1 MQSTQLD
8 TVPKAQYDAVLSE
21 VAQLRHQLEWFRR
34 QLFGTKSEKRLVEQ
48 NSHQGILGQEFNG
61 QGDNADDVNSNTPN
75 KTTTVAGHERKN
87 SVKPAPAGDESTPFF
102 DESKVPV
109 EVIELPSPEAA
120 GLTAEQYEVIG
131 QKVSHRLAQ
140 RPGSYVVLKYTRPI
154 IKRLDTQAIS
164 CAKAPLSVLEGS
176 RADVSFM
183 AGMLID
189 KCTYHLPFY
198 RQHQRLIGAGIKV
211 SRAWLTQIAQSTI
224 ALLEPIYEAQL
235 ASIRMSR
242 VKLVDETPIKAG
254 LARPG
259 KMKTGQ
265 MWPIMG
271 EQDEICFAFY
281 PGRGGQYLD
290 MALGD
295 KPPDKAVLQTDGY
308 AVYANY
314 AARLGLTHAQCWAH
328 TRREFIKAQ
337 SIEPERAEKAL
348 EMIGALYTVERTI
361 TEQNLQ
367 GDQKRAL
374 RQAQAKPIAEQLFA
388 WINKQFDKQGF
399 LPSSPFTKAMA
410 YARERKEGLMVYLD
424 DPDVAIDTNAIERAL
439 RVIPMGRKNW
449 MFCWTELGAHQIGVM
464 QSLLVT
470 CKLHDIDPYS
480 YLVDVLQRISE
491 HPNSKIEELTPRR
504 WKELFAS
511 NPLRSALHQTV
522 AVGNNA
528 AQ

>member
-1 MQSTQLD
+1 MQSAQLD
-8 TVPKAQYDAVLSE
+8 TVPKAQYDAVLGE

-34 QLFGTKSEKRLVEQ
+34 QLFGSKSEKRLIPE
-48 NSHQGILGQEFNG
+48 NPEQGILGQEFIG
-61 QGDNADDVNSNTPN
+61 SEDSDSNVLT
-75 KTTTVAGHERKN
+75 KTTTVAGHERK
-87 SVKPAPAGDESTPFF
+87 SGVKPAPTTDESIPFF

-109 EVIELPSPEAA
+109 EVIEVPCREAA
-120 GLTAEQYEVIG
+120 GLAPDQYEVIG

-140 RPGSYVVLKYTRPI
+140 RPGSYVVLKYVRPM

-164 CAKAPLSVLEGS
+164 CAKAPVGVLEGS
-176 RADVSFM
+176 RADVSFL
-183 AGMLID
+183 AGLLID

-198 RQHQRLIGAGIKV
+198 RQHQRLAAAGIKV

-235 ASIRMSR
+235 ASIRTSR

-295 KPPDKAVLQTDGY
+295 KPPHKAVLHTDGY

-328 TRREFIKAQ
+328 CRREFVRAQ

-348 EMIGALYTVERTI
+348 EMIAALYAVERTI
-361 TEQNLQ
+361 AEQHLQ
-367 GDQKRAL
+367 GEQKHAL
-374 RQAQAKPIAEQLFA
+374 RQSEAKPIVEQLFA

-449 MFCWTELGAHQIGVM
+449 LFCWTELGAQQIGVM

-470 CKLHDIDPYS
+470 CKLHDIEPYD

-491 HPNSKIEELTPRR
+491 HPYSNIEDLTPRR
-504 WKELFAS
+504 WKPLFAN
-511 NPLRSALHQTV
+511 NPMRSALHQTV
-522 AVGNNA
+522 ANGNNA
-528 AQ
+528 A